1 MLPESGVFVGVTK
14 MYINRRVYLCN
25 AILVTVIFCHQY
37 STIVTSLRNN
47 IFLDKIC
54 LFFSNLFGINR
65 AKFYLNSFKFDIFIV
80 RCLGVTFFPD
90 TVYIIDST
98 LYTGCGKRVNP

>member
-80 RCLGVTFFPD
+80 RCLGVTFFR
-90 TVYIIDST
+90 TQCILLIRRYIQ
-98 LYTGCGKRVNP
+98 GAAKE